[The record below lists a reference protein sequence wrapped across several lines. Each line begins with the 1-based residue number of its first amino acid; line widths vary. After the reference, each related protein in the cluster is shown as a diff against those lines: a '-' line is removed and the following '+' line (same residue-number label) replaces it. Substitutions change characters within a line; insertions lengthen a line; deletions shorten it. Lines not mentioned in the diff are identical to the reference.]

1 LIDHDDDLG
10 RIRDGK
16 FDGPKDAGD
25 IFIVYQLNC
34 PRFEVSDWDN
44 GAI

>member
-1 LIDHDDDLG
+1 LFNHDNDLG
-10 RIRDGK
+10 RVGDWK

-25 IFIVYQLNC
+25 IFIVYQFNGTRL
-34 PRFEVSDWDN
+34 EVSDWDN